1 MSGRSEGSRK
11 DTHDEEISDHLA
23 DDVDIRDDAK
33 DNRHIETDERLNV
46 DEQGGEGD
54 LDVGKESRD
63 RLNRGVGRLEVD
75 WERCQRMKKGGR
87 GKAY

>member
-1 MSGRSEGSRK
+1 MSGRSERSRI
-11 DTHDEEISDHLA
+11 DTHDEEISDNLA

-33 DNRHIETDERLNV
+33 DNRHIETDERLDV

-54 LDVGKESRD
+54 LDVGKEGRD

-75 WERCQRMKKGGR
+75 WEGRQRMTKGS
-87 GKAY
+87 

>member
-1 MSGRSEGSRK
+1 MSERSEGRRK
-11 DTHDEEISDHLA
+11 DAYDEEISNHLA

-33 DNRHIETDERLNV
+33 DNRHIETDERLDV

-75 WERCQRMKKGGR
+75 CKICQRMKGSICG
-87 GKAY
+87 